1 MAERY
6 YFFFILT
13 IEGVLCLM
21 LVPIPTTHMV
31 NCGSLYVLKQPF
43 GVARPIR
50 EDINIVILY
59 QNGNNSI
66 KNQDDIVI
74 VQEVVS

>member
-1 MAERY
+1 
-6 YFFFILT
+6 
-13 IEGVLCLM
+13 
-21 LVPIPTTHMV
+21 MV

-74 VQEVVS
+74 VQEVVSWFPTRDIAQAYSLQTDGGVYLTCLD